1 MNSNQIGL
9 FGLVGAVGAL
19 GARVIGGLND
29 KKDSRSIIVVCI
41 ISCLIAYAVLGFAG
55 TYIIG
60 IILGII
66 VLDFGIQRTMDST
79 QSLIYS
85 LSDSER
91 SRLNTVFVVS
101 NFVGGAVGSTL
112 GSIAWNLYNW
122 IGVCM
127 VGIIMLLLAF
137 AVNFNFGSKRA

>member
-1 MNSNQIGL
+1 M
-9 FGLVGAVGAL
+9 V
-19 GARVIGGLND
+19 
-29 KKDSRSIIVVCI
+29 
-41 ISCLIAYAVLGFAG
+41 
-55 TYIIG
+55 
-60 IILGII
+60 
-66 VLDFGIQRTMDST
+66 ST

-91 SRLNTVFVVS
+91 SWLNTVFVVS